1 MRALDVPDKSARV
14 HQFHRNTLIAL
25 KEMLGAA
32 GLAHPRELGPEHV
45 IRRVSATEVRSLAAL
60 HHWARPGEL
69 LSGVPDHP
77 VFKVFWDVAV
87 PTASRRHSTTLS
99 LRGSKIRV
107 EPELESSH
115 FPTRRTSW
123 NCPLQLAAEVQRNV
137 LAALAEDIGGGDLTA
152 LLTPPQALTGHRDQ
166 PRSAVLAGTAW
177 FDACFRQLDPKDR
190 DSLEPARRRHH
201 SAGQTLCEIEAN
213 TRALLTAE
221 RAALNF
227 LQLLSATATVTR
239 LYVDAV
245 AGTGARI
252 VDTRKTLPGLR
263 LAQKYAVTCGGGS
276 NHRLGLYDGI
286 LIKENHIMAAGGVTA
301 ALVQATAIG
310 RKDVF
315 IQIEVET
322 LEQLAEALDAG
333 ATMILLDN
341 MDLAQ
346 MRQAVG
352 LTAGRAELEASGG
365 VSLETVRAIAET
377 GVDRIS
383 IGGLTKNVRAIDLSL
398 RHSEG

>member
-1 MRALDVPDKSARV
+1 ME
-14 HQFHRNTLIAL
+14 F
-25 KEMLGAA
+25 
-32 GLAHPRELGPEHV
+32 
-45 IRRVSATEVRSLAAL
+45 
-60 HHWARPGEL
+60 
-69 LSGVPDHP
+69 
-77 VFKVFWDVAV
+77 
-87 PTASRRHSTTLS
+87 
-99 LRGSKIRV
+99 
-107 EPELESSH
+107 
-115 FPTRRTSW
+115 
-123 NCPLQLAAEVQRNV
+123 PLQLAAEVQRNV

-152 LLTPPQALTGHRDQ
+152 LLTPATR
-166 PRSAVLAGTAW
+166 RSQGTVISREDAVLAGRAW
-177 FDACFRQLDPKDR
+177 FDACFRYLDPLTVIRWHASDG
-190 DSLEPARRRHH
+190 DHIAT
-201 SAGQTLCEIEAN
+201 GQTLCEVEAS

-227 LQLLSATATVTR
+227 LQLLSATASATR

-245 AGTGARI
+245 AGTGTRI

-301 ALVQATAIG
+301 ALEQAREIG
-310 RKDVF
+310 RSDVF

-333 ATMILLDN
+333 ARMILLDN

-383 IGGLTKNVRAIDLSL
+383 IGGLTKNVRAVDLSL

>member
-1 MRALDVPDKSARV
+1 MER
-14 HQFHRNTLIAL
+14 QI
-25 KEMLGAA
+25 
-32 GLAHPRELGPEHV
+32 
-45 IRRVSATEVRSLAAL
+45 
-60 HHWARPGEL
+60 
-69 LSGVPDHP
+69 
-77 VFKVFWDVAV
+77 
-87 PTASRRHSTTLS
+87 
-99 LRGSKIRV
+99 
-107 EPELESSH
+107 
-115 FPTRRTSW
+115 
-123 NCPLQLAAEVQRNV
+123 QLAAEVQRNV
-137 LAALAEDIGGGDLTA
+137 LAALVEDIGGGDLTA
-152 LLTPPQALTGHRDQ
+152 LLTPASR
-166 PRSAVLAGTAW
+166 RSQGTVISRENAVLAGTAW
-177 FDACFRQLDPKDR
+177 FDACFRQLDQRASIRWQAR
-190 DSLEPARRRHH
+190 DGDTVT
-201 SAGQTLCEIEAN
+201 AGQTLCEIEAS

-245 AGTGARI
+245 AGTRARI

-322 LEQLAEALDAG
+322 LEQLAEALVDG